1 MNQSESS
8 LCRVFLVDD
17 DLLVLDDLRE
27 LIAWEAEGFE
37 IIGTAGNGEQALAQL
52 ARTPADLVFV
62 DIEMPRLNGLDF
74 IRRLRQIDPQVQTLL
89 LTAFSRFDY
98 ARSGLAASTITSSH
112 ELTASAA

>member
-52 ARTPADLVFV
+52 ARTPGGSGFRRYRDAAVKRTGFYPPAAPDRSAGADAAA
-62 DIEMPRLNGLDF
+62 DRLF
-74 IRRLRQIDPQVQTLL
+74 TL
-89 LTAFSRFDY
+89 
-98 ARSGLAASTITSSH
+98 
-112 ELTASAA
+112 

>member
-62 DIEMPRLNGLDF
+62 DIEMPRLTDWTLSAGCARS
-74 IRRLRQIDPQVQTLL
+74 IRRCR
-89 LTAFSRFDY
+89 RCC
-98 ARSGLAASTITSSH
+98 
-112 ELTASAA
+112 

>member
-52 ARTPADLVFV
+52 AG
-62 DIEMPRLNGLDF
+62 PRR
-74 IRRLRQIDPQVQTLL
+74 IWSSSI
-89 LTAFSRFDY
+89 SRC
-98 ARSGLAASTITSSH
+98 RG
-112 ELTASAA
+112 

>member
-37 IIGTAGNGEQALAQL
+37 IIGTAGNGEQAVSY
-52 ARTPADLVFV
+52 TH
-62 DIEMPRLNGLDF
+62 LDVYK
-74 IRRLRQIDPQVQTLL
+74 RQK
-89 LTAFSRFDY
+89 RK
-98 ARSGLAASTITSSH
+98 R
-112 ELTASAA
+112 